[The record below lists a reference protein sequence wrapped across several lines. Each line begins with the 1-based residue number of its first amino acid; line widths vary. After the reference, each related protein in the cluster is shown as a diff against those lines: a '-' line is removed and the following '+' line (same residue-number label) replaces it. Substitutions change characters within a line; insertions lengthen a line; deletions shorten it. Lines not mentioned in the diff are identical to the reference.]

1 MGIASATATD
11 NMSGLVN
18 SANQM
23 YSGFAT
29 PVQYQNASASS
40 PSVATWQPQK
50 CYFIIDRPILNVP
63 NNYGR
68 TVGYACEVTGKLSDF
83 KGFTVVSNPEISFKC
98 TETEKTMLSQ
108 LLTSGVF
115 I

>member
-1 MGIASATATD
+1 MG
-11 NMSGLVN
+11 GLGN
-18 SANQM
+18 IYN
-23 YSGFAT
+23 GFTT
-29 PVQYQNASASS
+29 PVQYQSAGASS

-63 NNYGR
+63 DNYGR
-68 TVGYACEVTGKLSDF
+68 TVGYACEQTGKLSDF

-98 TETEKTMLSQ
+98 TETEKTMLTQ
-108 LLTSGVF
+108 LLATGVF